1 MVQMAP
7 YEWTVVG
14 AGPAGTAAVGK
25 LLDQGIEPGRIA
37 WIDPAFAGGDLGGKW
52 RTVSSNT
59 VVGTFLS
66 YLNDTAAFRFASAP
80 PTPLGDFDP
89 HDTCD
94 LGLVADPLVWIITHL
109 RERVEVFQTTAT
121 ALSLQR
127 NQWSIETEQGEL
139 TSANV
144 ILAVGAIPKKLSYP
158 HLKEIPIEVAVDP
171 DKLAQLPLDNAT
183 VAIFGSSH
191 STMITLPHLLRQ
203 PVARIINFYRSPLK
217 YAVYQDDWILFDDTG
232 LKGHAADWARE
243 NIDGVLPDKLERCWT
258 GSEDFD
264 DQVAE
269 CDHVVYTVGFERRTL
284 PEVKPWGQL
293 DYNATNGII
302 APGLFGLGIAFPS
315 YGEDPYGYG
324 QYRVGLKK
332 FVDHINAV
340 LPLWLDYSA

>member
-1 MVQMAP
+1 MVHMAP

-25 LLDQGIEPGRIA
+25 LLDQGIEPARIA

-59 VVGTFLS
+59 IVSTFLS

-80 PTPLGDFDP
+80 PTPLGDLDP
-89 HDTCD
+89 KDTCD
-94 LGLVADPLVWIITHL
+94 LGLVADPLVWIIGHL
-109 RERVEVFQTTAT
+109 RARVDTFETTAT

-127 NQWSIETEQGEL
+127 NHWTIDTEQGEL
-139 TSANV
+139 ISANV
-144 ILAVGAIPKKLSYP
+144 VLAVGAIPKKLSYP
-158 HLKEIPIEVAVDP
+158 DLTEIPLETAVDP

-183 VAIFGSSH
+183 VAVFGSSH

-203 PVARIINFYRSPLK
+203 PVKRVINFYRSPLK

-232 LKGHAADWARE
+232 LKGHAADWARA

-258 GSEDFD
+258 GSKDFD
-264 DQVAE
+264 EKVAE
-269 CDHVVYTVGFERRTL
+269 CDHVLYTVGFERRTL
-284 PEVKPWGQL
+284 PAVKPFGQL